1 MTIID
6 SSASTIGLAGVPSMI
21 GVPDGILSGGI
32 LHHLDSSHTMNARPP
47 ANTTPTT
54 LTHIGTILP

>member
-6 SSASTIGLAGVPSMI
+6 SSASTIDLAGVPSMI

-47 ANTTPTT
+47 ATIMPNQLTHSGTTP
-54 LTHIGTILP
+54 P